1 MAHPSGYQAIHSLP
15 RGSKHSR
22 RWWWHETAPT
32 PAAHIPLLVYVRR
45 TANTYKMDYFFNI
58 FLKVNFENTMG
69 ASTSIQEYSE
79 EVLLAATKGDVAKL
93 MAVLESGDKIV
104 EETEEATKGRFAFS
118 IPFCHYY
125 FEKLRMHLRGS
136 HDWCTVY
143 MRWC

>member
-1 MAHPSGYQAIHSLP
+1 
-15 RGSKHSR
+15 
-22 RWWWHETAPT
+22 
-32 PAAHIPLLVYVRR
+32 
-45 TANTYKMDYFFNI
+45 MDF
-58 FLKVNFENTMG
+58 FLKLISRQGNFENTMG

-79 EVLLAATKGDVAKL
+79 EVLLAATEGDVAKL